1 MTTNIEL
8 SEFDPEDLPKYCSI
22 VACGSRKSGKGILTR
37 DLVFKRYKDNVQT
50 CFLFSPTA
58 EFQTSQMDFVPTYFK
73 YKEFDPDV
81 VERILSRQEFLIKND
96 PKGKYHTLLIVDDII
111 ATMDA
116 KAQKTLQKI
125 FVCGRHYQV
134 SIIVCFQ
141 YVKREF
147 DKIMRSNCDYVF
159 CFNQKSYDNKESL
172 VNDFLTI
179 SDNKKEG
186 FYLMDKYATGFNCL
200 VINNTHNTN
209 EYENFCFSYEAE
221 IIKRK
226 FKVGKDF

>member
-8 SEFDPEDLPKYCSI
+8 SEFDPEDLPQYSSI

-209 EYENFCFSYEAE
+209 EYEDFCFSYEAE

>member
-1 MTTNIEL
+1 MSNIDLE
-8 SEFDPEDLPKYCSI
+8 EFDPEEMPKFCSI

-37 DLVFKRYKDNVQT
+37 DLSFKFFKNNVQT
-50 CFLFSPTA
+50 AFLFSPTSQ
-58 EFQTSQMDFVPTYFK
+58 FSTSQMDFIPSYFK
-73 YKEFDPDV
+73 YNEFDPDV
-81 VERILSRQEFLIKND
+81 VERILARQESLIKND
-96 PKGKYHTLLIVDDII
+96 PKGNYHTLLIVDDII
-111 ATMDA
+111 ATMDS
-116 KAQKTLQKI
+116 KAQKVLQKI
-125 FVCGRHYQV
+125 FVCGRHFQI

-147 DKIMRSNCDYVF
+147 DKIMRSNCDYIF
-159 CFNQKSYDNKESL
+159 IFNQKSYDNKESL

-186 FYLMDKYATGFNCL
+186 FALMDKYATGYNCL

-209 EYENFCFSYEAE
+209 EYEDFCFTYEAD